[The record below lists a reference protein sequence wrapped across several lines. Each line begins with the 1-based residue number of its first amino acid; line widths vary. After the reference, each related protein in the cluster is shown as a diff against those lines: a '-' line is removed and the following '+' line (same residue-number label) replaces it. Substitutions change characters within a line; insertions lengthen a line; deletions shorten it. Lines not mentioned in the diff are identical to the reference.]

1 MARGLTT
8 LILSCSMC
16 VRIVRFE
23 KQEIEL
29 LVLEDHHTHFGLPD
43 TTPEGH
49 RAPIAELFTRSVSTQ
64 TPYSLDSEE
73 FEDDDL
79 MYHHN
84 MLHEDVSSSSSRD
97 SAISDDDDLLAD
109 GNRCPSSVDYSSP
122 VHMFAEV
129 GNNNKRSKSRRP
141 GVHKILTREP
151 PDGCEKIRTV
161 NEDQIRLSAAA
172 AGRRDIVFG
181 PCPQKSG
188 FVLLPSQSSAFLPI
202 VQVKSGNTWNVESK

>member
-1 MARGLTT
+1 MDHTDYRAPGRNSVEELN
-8 LILSCSMC
+8 
-16 VRIVRFE
+16 
-23 KQEIEL
+23 QEIEL
-29 LVLEDHHTHFGLPD
+29 LVLEDHHTHFGIPD
-43 TTPEGH
+43 STPEGH

-64 TPYSLDSEE
+64 TPYSLDSDE

-129 GNNNKRSKSRRP
+129 GNNSNKRSKSRRP
-141 GVHKILTREP
+141 GVVHKILTREP

-161 NEDQIRLSAAA
+161 NEDQIRHSAAA
-172 AGRRDIVFG
+172 RRDIVFG

-202 VQVKSGNTWNVESK
+202 VQVKSGTWNVEK

>member
-1 MARGLTT
+1 M
-8 LILSCSMC
+8 
-16 VRIVRFE
+16 
-23 KQEIEL
+23 
-29 LVLEDHHTHFGLPD
+29 LEDHHTNYGIPD

-64 TPYSLDSEE
+64 TPYSLDSDE

-79 MYHHN
+79 MYHHQ
-84 MLHEDVSSSSSRD
+84 MLHHNEDVSSSSSRD

-129 GNNNKRSKSRRP
+129 GNTYHNSNKRSKSRRP
-141 GVHKILTREP
+141 GVVHKILTREP

-161 NEDQIRLSAAA
+161 NEDQIRQHNNAT
-172 AGRRDIVFG
+172 AGLARRDIVSFG
-181 PCPQKSG
+181 GPLCPQKSG

-202 VQVKSGNTWNVESK
+202 VQVKSGTWNVESK